1 MEVSIKDQMRYG
13 EGDANFNEEHN
24 RDVIANTIKKTSK
37 RQEIKKKMWDEG
49 LLERSDA
56 VYSYLRHTALGGKS
70 DTDIVNYLGKEYYL
84 KLLGE
89 ERLRDIRKR
98 ASIPNISKLKSN

>member
-13 EGDANFNEEHN
+13 EGDADFSESHN

-37 RQEIKKKMWDEG
+37 RQEIKRKMWDEG

-70 DTDIVNYLGKEYYL
+70 DTPIEKYLGKEYYL

-89 ERLRDIRKR
+89 ERVSDLQRRSSVQNLDQLKR
-98 ASIPNISKLKSN
+98 

>member
-1 MEVSIKDQMRYG
+1 MKVSIKDQMRYG
-13 EGDANFNEEHN
+13 EGDADFNEEHN

-37 RQEIKKKMWDEG
+37 RQEIKRKMWDEG

-70 DTDIVNYLGKEYYL
+70 DTSIEKYLGKEYFL

-89 ERLRDIRKR
+89 ERVRDLQKR
-98 ASIPNISKLKSN
+98 ASVQNLGQLKK